1 MTTITNGNVVHVRG
15 LLFFDAG
22 TYKLAASRIM
32 AP

>member
-1 MTTITNGNVVHVRG
+1 VHVRG

-22 TYKLAASRIM
+22 TYKLVAGRIM